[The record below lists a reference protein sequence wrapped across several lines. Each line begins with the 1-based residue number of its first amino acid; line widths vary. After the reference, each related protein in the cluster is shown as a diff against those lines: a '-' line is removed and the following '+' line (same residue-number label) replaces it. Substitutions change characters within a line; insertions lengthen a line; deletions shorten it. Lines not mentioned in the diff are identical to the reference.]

1 MNRSRN
7 RVIFV
12 ITCISF
18 FSFGIYSAGLG
29 PVILELA
36 DRIGSTPAAI
46 GIIFTAIYTGSLL
59 TQITSGWLTT
69 KFGRMTIMTISIL
82 LIALGLFGLVNV
94 KSLGLLVS
102 FCFVIG
108 LGQGGLDMVSNLI
121 VSQAY
126 PEKSV
131 AFLNILHLVYG
142 VGSTLGPILVSL
154 FIKYF
159 NRGLLVEWVA
169 GVMFF
174 ALGLV
179 FLFIH
184 REEKVVSSETVKVEL
199 VEDKQ
204 TPVFT
209 NVLVWLLGAMLFIVV
224 GTQFSVG
231 SWASIF
237 LTNTTGLS
245 PEKASMSASLYW
257 MFISIGRVL
266 AIFLSNKLTQMKM
279 LFVNI
284 AGSIVGSILFL
295 ITTGAYLPSLISL
308 IFIGLSFGGF
318 YPLLLSFMPKF
329 FGKNVDKAGSIIIT
343 SGTVGGMILPSLAG
357 NILNSISPAA
367 FAWAIL
373 FFISSLAVLSLI
385 LNRKTSQKEQ
395 LPNAA

>member
-1 MNRSRN
+1 MNRSRA
-7 RVIFV
+7 RVVFV
-12 ITCISF
+12 LTCLSF
-18 FSFGIYSAGLG
+18 LSFGIYSAGLG
-29 PVILELA
+29 PVIQELA

-46 GIIFTAIYTGSLL
+46 GIIFTAIYAGSLL
-59 TQITSGWLTT
+59 TQITSGFLTT
-69 KFGRMTIMTISIL
+69 KFGRITIMTISIF
-82 LIALGLFGLVNV
+82 LITLGLLGLVNV

-108 LGQGGLDMVSNLI
+108 LGHGGLDMISNLL

-142 VGSTLGPILVSL
+142 AGSTLGPILVSL

-159 NRGLLVEWVA
+159 NYGLLVEWVA
-169 GVMFF
+169 GIMFLV
-174 ALGLV
+174 LGLA
-179 FLFIH
+179 FLFIP
-184 REEKVVSSETVKVEL
+184 REEKGISSETVKVEL

-204 TPVFT
+204 RKVFS

-237 LTNTTGLS
+237 LTNTAGLN

-266 AIFLSNKLTQMKM
+266 AIFLSKKLTQMKM
-279 LFVNI
+279 LFVSV
-284 AGSIVGSILFL
+284 AGSLIGSVLFV
-295 ITTGAYLPSLISL
+295 ISTGAYLPSLISL
-308 IFIGLSFGGF
+308 ILIGLSFGGL

-329 FGKNVDKAGSIIIT
+329 FGKNLDKAGSIIIT
-343 SGTVGGMILPSLAG
+343 LGTVGGMIMPSLAG
-357 NILNSISPAA
+357 KILNLISPAA
-367 FAWAIL
+367 FTWIIL
-373 FFISSLAVLSLI
+373 LFISSLAVLSLI
-385 LNRKTSQKEQ
+385 LNRKTLNKEQ
-395 LPNAA
+395 LPETT

>member
-1 MNRSRN
+1 MNRSRA
-7 RVIFV
+7 RVVFV
-12 ITCISF
+12 ITCLSF
-18 FSFGIYSAGLG
+18 LSFGIYSAGLG
-29 PVILELA
+29 PVIQELA

-46 GIIFTAIYTGSLL
+46 GIIFTAIYAGSLL
-59 TQITSGWLTT
+59 TQITSGFLTT
-69 KFGRMTIMTISIL
+69 KFGRITIMTISIF
-82 LIALGLFGLVNV
+82 LITLGLLGLVNV

-131 AFLNILHLVYG
+131 VFLNILHLVYG

-159 NRGLLVEWVA
+159 NYGLLVEWVA
-169 GVMFF
+169 GIMFLV
-174 ALGLV
+174 LGLA
-179 FLFIH
+179 FLFIP
-184 REEKVVSSETVKVEL
+184 REEKCISSETVKVKL

-204 TPVFT
+204 RNVFT

-237 LTNTTGLS
+237 LTNTTGLT

-266 AIFLSNKLTQMKM
+266 AIFLSKKLTQMKM
-279 LFVNI
+279 LFLSM
-284 AGSIVGSILFL
+284 AGSLVGSILFV
-295 ITTGAYLPSLISL
+295 ISTGAYLPSLISL
-308 IFIGLSFGGF
+308 IIIGLSFGGL
-318 YPLLLSFMPKF
+318 YPLILSFMPKF

-343 SGTVGGMILPSLAG
+343 SGTVGGMIMPSVAG
-357 NILNSISPAA
+357 KILNSISPAA
-367 FAWAIL
+367 FTWIIL
-373 FFISSLAVLSLI
+373 LFISFLAALSLI
-385 LNRKTSQKEQ
+385 LNRKTFNKE
-395 LPNAA
+395 PVSETT